1 MQRMTDREREMQE
14 RGERIR
20 KTADKMQSV
29 VTMGIKL
36 GFIALGVAIGIGTLV
51 VCYVLAASMGFVH
64 IG

>member
-1 MQRMTDREREMQE
+1 MQRMADRERRMQE

-20 KTADKMQSV
+20 KTADKMQSA

-36 GFIALGVAIGIGTLV
+36 GFVALGVAIGIGILV